1 MPDCWNRYPAC
12 AIVLS
17 RVNPAEFPSE
27 CLNPDNIWCQI
38 FAPPQQGEARP
49 ALFLDRDGV
58 VIEYVRYL
66 HRAADVVL
74 IPGAADTI
82 AAANRLGVLV
92 VLVTNQAGV
101 GRGYYGWQE
110 FLDVQGVLLAG
121 LEDIGAHLDGVFAC
135 PHHANGTGPYAHPAH
150 PARKPRPG
158 MLLRAAG
165 LLGIN
170 LDNSWIVGDA
180 SDDLAAGRSA
190 GLRGG
195 VLVMTGRGV
204 TQRDAAVALSSP
216 EFEVVVAPSIRNVTG
231 LIPLLADL

>member
-1 MPDCWNRYPAC
+1 
-12 AIVLS
+12 
-17 RVNPAEFPSE
+17 
-27 CLNPDNIWCQI
+27 
-38 FAPPQQGEARP
+38 
-49 ALFLDRDGV
+49 
-58 VIEYVRYL
+58 
-66 HRAADVVL
+66 
-74 IPGAADTI
+74 
-82 AAANRLGVLV
+82 
-92 VLVTNQAGV
+92 
-101 GRGYYGWQE
+101 
-110 FLDVQGVLLAG
+110 
-121 LEDIGAHLDGVFAC
+121 
-135 PHHANGTGPYAHPAH
+135 
-150 PARKPRPG
+150 